1 MTLSRKLQVL
11 FLSLGKFI
19 TTLSAIVS
27 SIALSRLLSI
37 DEYANYRQTILVYAF
52 ITPLLSLGFDKAMF
66 FNFEK
71 NKENQQ
77 QQIINIQ
84 YVILSLAIIIA
95 VFFIAGGNGLVSR
108 LFNNSFIEKGVLI
121 YSIFSIFNLPLLLL
135 QPLLVIKQKVK
146 LLTTFNI
153 ANKAL
158 SVVITVI
165 VAYFYRDANSVLISL
180 LFVGILTFI
189 SVQIIILKNTTGNRN
204 FNIDKKIINDYKVI
218 GIPLVLASIMG
229 VAAKNIDKLLISTM
243 MTPSDFAIYSNG
255 ALEIPLIG
263 AITGA
268 VMVVILSDFTKL
280 LDKGKIEEK
289 FITL

>member
-84 YVILSLAIIIA
+84 YVIA
-95 VFFIAGGNGLVSR
+95 FVS
-108 LFNNSFIEKGVLI
+108 NNYCCVL
-121 YSIFSIFNLPLLLL
+121 YCRR
-135 QPLLVIKQKVK
+135 KW
-146 LLTTFNI
+146 
-153 ANKAL
+153 
-158 SVVITVI
+158 
-165 VAYFYRDANSVLISL
+165 
-180 LFVGILTFI
+180 
-189 SVQIIILKNTTGNRN
+189 
-204 FNIDKKIINDYKVI
+204 I
-218 GIPLVLASIMG
+218 GKP
-229 VAAKNIDKLLISTM
+229 
-243 MTPSDFAIYSNG
+243 PF
-255 ALEIPLIG
+255 
-263 AITGA
+263 
-268 VMVVILSDFTKL
+268 
-280 LDKGKIEEK
+280 
-289 FITL
+289 